1 VEKARP
7 DLRRAPDG
15 RDPPLVRGLRGEHVI
30 ELIPGYHVFTLEEAS
45 LEGLNR
51 LMRLEEDIFGEET
64 LDEWYMV
71 SHIHHGNV
79 LVLLDAAKRKTV
91 GIAILM
97 RDWDELDKCYLADF
111 GIREDYRGKGLG
123 SSFLRKVLELVR
135 EEGFS
140 RISLT
145 VDTANEPAIGLYR
158 KHGFRIVQERRHLY
172 GEGRHRYVME
182 LNVMEINENHREL
195 E

>member
-1 VEKARP
+1 MEEAGH
-7 DLRRAPDG
+7 DRAG
-15 RDPPLVRGLRGEHVI
+15 AHNGGEAPLVRGLRGEHVI
-30 ELIPGYHVFTLEEAS
+30 ELIPGFHVFTLEEAS

-79 LVLLDAAKRKTV
+79 LVLVDAARRKTV
-91 GIAILM
+91 GIAVLM

-111 GIREDYRGKGLG
+111 GIRADYRGKGLG
-123 SSFLRKVLELVR
+123 STFLRKVLDLVR

-145 VDTANEPAIGLYR
+145 VDIANEPAIGLYK
-158 KHGFRIVQERRHLY
+158 KHGFRIVQERHHLY

-182 LNVMEINENHREL
+182 LAMAHREP

>member
-1 VEKARP
+1 MEEAGH

-15 RDPPLVRGLRGEHVI
+15 REAPLVRGLRGEHVL
-30 ELIPGYHVFTLEEAS
+30 ELIPGFHVFTLEEAS

-51 LMRLEEDIFGEET
+51 LMRLEEDIFGEESLT
-64 LDEWYMV
+64 EWYMV

-79 LVLLDAAKRKTV
+79 LVLVDAARRKTV

-97 RDWDELDKCYLADF
+97 RDWDEMDKCYLADF
-111 GIREDYRGKGLG
+111 GIRADYRGQGLG
-123 SSFLRKVLELVR
+123 STFLRKVLEIVR
-135 EEGFS
+135 EKGFC
-140 RISLT
+140 RVSLT
-145 VDTANEPAIGLYR
+145 VDTSNKPAIGLYR
-158 KHGFRIVQERRHLY
+158 KHGFSVVGERRHLY

-182 LNVMEINENHREL
+182 IALTEREP